1 VDDTEIIATFVII
14 DDVLRRLGHR
24 DHRLAQTSDAEV
36 LLVAVLAAR
45 YFQNHHERTLS
56 VCKALHYLSGP
67 LSISRFNRRL
77 HRLAAWL
84 PLLVEVLGQVL
95 QQRPCLII
103 DSLPVPVC
111 RRVRARRCRT
121 VHGAAYCGYCAAKA
135 ERFFGWRLHL
145 VCTPEGLPV
154 RYSLLPAAFHDL
166 TPVHE
171 LLWELPA
178 GVWVL
183 GDKAYNS
190 AADEASLRRETGVA
204 LIPIRRANMTP
215 NSWAERRH
223 LAEYRHSVETLNS
236 QAEKMGL
243 ERLHVRST
251 AGLEI
256 KVAASVVALVFSNLH
271 KILDEET
278 GLPLM
283 WAA

>member
-1 VDDTEIIATFVII
+1 VDDMEIIATFVII

-24 DHRLAQTSDAEV
+24 DHCLAQTSDAEV

-95 QQRPCLII
+95 QQQPCLII

-121 VHGAAYCGYCAAKA
+121 VRGAVYCGYCAAKA

-154 RYSLLPAAFHDL
+154 RYSLLPAACHDL
-166 TPVHE
+166 TPIHE

-190 AADEASLRRETGVA
+190 AADEASLRRDTGVV
-204 LIPIRRANMTP
+204 LVPIRRANMTP
-215 NSWAERRH
+215 NSWAERVC
-223 LAEYRHSVETLNS
+223 LAEYRHSVETVNS

-256 KVAASVVALVFSNLH
+256 KVAASVVALVFRNVH
-271 KILDEET
+271 KLSDEET
-278 GLPLM
+278 GLPLL